1 MKRRNLIKGLTLL
14 PLAGGVA
21 RSGLAASADNP
32 LAGRNLLQ
40 ELGVR
45 TFINA
50 RGTITAM
57 SGSLMHD
64 YVLDAIRNSSQDFCM
79 IDDLQDKVGERIA
92 KMAHSEA
99 AVVTSGAFSALM
111 LGMAGILTGMDPRKV
126 KMLPHLDGSGMKSE
140 VIIQKGH
147 RIGYNQAFTNCGM
160 KVVEVETAADVD
172 SAVNENTASMHFLNC
187 NTAQGQIKHE
197 EWLGLAKKHNLPT
210 SIDIAADVPPVS
222 NLWKFNDMGFDFV
235 AISGGKAIRG
245 PQSAGILMGKKAII
259 DAARLSAFPRATTIG
274 RGMKVNKEEILG
286 MYVALEKYVN
296 QDHDKEWKSWEERV
310 ATIEKAA
317 KTVNSVTTKVYV
329 PEIANHTPT
338 LDISWDTNVIKISGD
353 DLPKRLSEGQPSI
366 IAYGGRSNS
375 ITVSPWMMKEN
386 QVKIVARRIKEE
398 LQNAS

>member
-1 MKRRNLIKGLTLL
+1 
-14 PLAGGVA
+14 
-21 RSGLAASADNP
+21 
-32 LAGRNLLQ
+32 
-40 ELGVR
+40 
-45 TFINA
+45 
-50 RGTITAM
+50 
-57 SGSLMHD
+57 
-64 YVLDAIRNSSQDFCM
+64 
-79 IDDLQDKVGERIA
+79 
-92 KMAHSEA
+92 
-99 AVVTSGAFSALM
+99 
-111 LGMAGILTGMDPRKV
+111 
-126 KMLPHLDGSGMKSE
+126 
-140 VIIQKGH
+140 
-147 RIGYNQAFTNCGM
+147 
-160 KVVEVETAADVD
+160 
-172 SAVNENTASMHFLNC
+172 
-187 NTAQGQIKHE
+187 
-197 EWLGLAKKHNLPT
+197 
-210 SIDIAADVPPVS
+210 
-222 NLWKFNDMGFDFV
+222 MGFDFV

-353 DLPKRLSEGQPSI
+353 DLLKRLSEGQPSI

-375 ITVSPWMMKEN
+375 ITVSQWMMKEN

>member
-235 AISGGKAIRG
+235 AISGG
-245 PQSAGILMGKKAII
+245 
-259 DAARLSAFPRATTIG
+259 
-274 RGMKVNKEEILG
+274 
-286 MYVALEKYVN
+286 
-296 QDHDKEWKSWEERV
+296 
-310 ATIEKAA
+310 
-317 KTVNSVTTKVYV
+317 
-329 PEIANHTPT
+329 
-338 LDISWDTNVIKISGD
+338 
-353 DLPKRLSEGQPSI
+353 
-366 IAYGGRSNS
+366 
-375 ITVSPWMMKEN
+375 
-386 QVKIVARRIKEE
+386 
-398 LQNAS
+398 